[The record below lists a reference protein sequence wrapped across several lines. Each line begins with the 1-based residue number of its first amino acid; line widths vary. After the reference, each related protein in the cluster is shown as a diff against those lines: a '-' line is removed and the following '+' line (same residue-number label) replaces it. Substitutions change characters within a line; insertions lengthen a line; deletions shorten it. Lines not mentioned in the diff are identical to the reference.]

1 MSMFNAIVVL
11 ALVQISLI
19 VGFIL
24 GKMSS
29 RKEVTHE
36 RKTPEIVRKFDFSS
50 PTKNQSAKNVS
61 IDDSV
66 YVTSVASNN
75 LQKSGTDLGKT
86 TIVEDNIESS
96 VSKLAHLKKS
106 K

>member
-1 MSMFNAIVVL
+1 MSIFNAIVVL

-29 RKEVTHE
+29 RKEITHE
-36 RKTPEIVRKFDFSS
+36 RETPEAVRKFEFSA
-50 PTKNQSAKNVS
+50 PAKNQPIKSVA